1 MLVSLTLRR
10 NPPLSTTF
18 FLPLPLFLLL
28 SSFTELLIFVCAVSS
43 TDDLRF
49 FPLVSFHPSFFSFS
63 LIDSSY
69 SVACWMDKRF
79 SSSFLPSF
87 LRLPSP
93 EKNSW
98 NNRKMDLKNIPIKF
112 PKESLRFDSPRRRT
126 AISRGRTYE
135 YHTSNIY
142 IFAPF
147 FFRLPVRAFYVLID
161 NQ

>member
-49 FPLVSFHPSFFSFS
+49 FPLVSFHLSFFSFS

-69 SVACWMDKRF
+69 SVAYWMDKRF
-79 SSSFLPSF
+79 SSSF

-98 NNRKMDLKNIPIKF
+98 NNRKMDLKNIPI
-112 PKESLRFDSPRRRT
+112 SSQRNLSDSILRGEERPFRVDEHTNIIHR
-126 AISRGRTYE
+126 ISTFS
-135 YHTSNIY
+135 HLSS
-142 IFAPF
+142 FVCLCAPF
-147 FFRLPVRAFYVLID
+147 TF
-161 NQ
+161 